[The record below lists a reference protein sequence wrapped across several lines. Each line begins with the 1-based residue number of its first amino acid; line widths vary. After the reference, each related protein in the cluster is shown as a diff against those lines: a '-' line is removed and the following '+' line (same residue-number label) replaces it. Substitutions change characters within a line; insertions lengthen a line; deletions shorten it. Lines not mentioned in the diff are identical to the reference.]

1 MLLRAVAEKY
11 GKTLAKEGTS
21 ADSLIQEF
29 LGPDPNSS
37 NDKISGLAKGALDV
51 DMKDEDFEAMPT
63 TGYVISEEFF
73 ETPAQWFCKPMTS
86 FNGQNSSEWTW
97 SFL

>member
-29 LGPDPNSS
+29 LGPDPNST

-63 TGYVISEEFF
+63 TGYVISEEIF
-73 ETPAQWFCKPMTS
+73 
-86 FNGQNSSEWTW
+86 
-97 SFL
+97 